1 MEINKNI
8 QLLLDKGVTIPAP
21 FSIEINDDVNI
32 DRISSDGVV
41 IHSGCKISGSDTL
54 ISKGSVIGQ
63 EGPVTIENCFIG
75 PDVQLK
81 GGFFK
86 KSVFLKKSSAG
97 LGAHVREGTILE
109 EEANIAH
116 TVGLKQTILFPFV
129 TLGSLINF
137 CDCFMAGGTSRKNHS
152 EVGSSYIHFN
162 YTPNQDKA
170 TASLIG
176 DVPNG
181 VMLNNNPIFLGGQGG
196 LVGPCMFNYG
206 TVIAAG
212 TIQRK
217 DELEPDRLLFGGAM
231 KRGRVKAPA
240 GIYQNVKRIVGHN
253 IIYLGNLIALLN
265 WYENVRV
272 RFISEEFSKE
282 LFSGLKATLNIAI
295 DERVKRMKAL
305 NDKFSFSMFQMLQN
319 GKTETPLTKQKKEYI
334 ENWFFVEEKIR
345 ELQTPATALCK
356 KTGDSFLTML
366 DTAISENGNSD
377 YIKLIQGLNDNA
389 LFTGTL
395 WLSEIV
401 EHFNDEIFQILPSFK
416 S

>member
-1 MEINKNI
+1 MKINTKI
-8 QLLLDKGVTIPAP
+8 QQLVDKGVTIEAP
-21 FSIEINDDVNI
+21 FSIELNDDVNL
-32 DRISSDGVV
+32 DRISGDSVV
-41 IHSGCKISGSDTL
+41 IHSGCRISGSNTL
-54 ISKGSVIGQ
+54 ISKGTVLGQ

-81 GGFFK
+81 GGYFK
-86 KSVFLKKSSAG
+86 QAVFLKDTSAG

-109 EEANIAH
+109 EKANIAH

-217 DELEPDRLLFGGAM
+217 DELEPDKLLFGGAM
-231 KRGRVKAPA
+231 RGGRVKAPV
-240 GIYQNVKRIVGHN
+240 GIYQNVKRLVIRN
-253 IIYLGNLIALLN
+253 ITYIGNLIALLN
-265 WYENVRV
+265 WYKYVRS
-272 RFISEEFSKE
+272 RFISNDFSNE
-282 LFSGLKATLNIAI
+282 LLEGLVITLNLAI
-295 DERVKRMKAL
+295 DERIKRLKAL
-305 NDKFSFSMFQMLQN
+305 NEKFSFSMYQITKGSNSNSALLQ
-319 GKTETPLTKQKKEYI
+319 QKKEFI
-334 ENWFFVEEKIR
+334 EKWYFVEEKMI
-345 ELQTPATALCK
+345 EIKNSETILCQK
-356 KTGDSFLTML
+356 EANSFLVIL
-366 DTAISENGNSD
+366 DKTIQENGNND
-377 YIKLIQGLNDNA
+377 YIKLIQNLENEA
-389 LFTGTL
+389 VIYGTE
-395 WLSEIV
+395 WLKEIV
-401 EHFNDEIFQILPSFK
+401 DFFSNEVFEILPSFK

>member
-1 MEINKNI
+1 MKINAKI
-8 QLLLDKGVTIPAP
+8 QQLIDKGVKIEAP
-21 FSIEINDDVNI
+21 FSIELSDDVNL
-32 DRISSDGVV
+32 DRISGDGVV
-41 IHSGCKISGSDTL
+41 IHSGCRISGRNTF
-54 ISKGSVIGQ
+54 ISKGTVLGQ

-81 GGFFK
+81 GGYFK
-86 KSVFLKKSSAG
+86 QAVFLKETSAG

-109 EEANIAH
+109 EKANIAH

-181 VMLNNNPIFLGGQGG
+181 VMLNNSPIFFGGQGG

-206 TVIAAG
+206 TIIAAG

-217 DELEPDRLLFGGAM
+217 DELEPDKLLFGGAM
-231 KRGRVKAPA
+231 RGGRVKAPI
-240 GIYQNVKRIVGHN
+240 GIYQNVKRLVVHN
-253 IIYLGNLIALLN
+253 ITYIGNLIALLN
-265 WYENVRV
+265 WYKYVRS
-272 RFISEEFSKE
+272 RFISDEFSIE
-282 LFSGLKATLNIAI
+282 LLEGLVITLNLAI
-295 DERVKRMKAL
+295 DERIKRLKAL
-305 NDKFSFSMFQMLQN
+305 NEKFSFSMYQI
-319 GKTETPLTKQKKEYI
+319 TKGSNSESALIQQKKEFI
-334 ENWFFVEEKIR
+334 ENWYFVEEKMI
-345 ELQTPATALCK
+345 EIKNSETALCQIEA
-356 KTGDSFLTML
+356 DRFLILL
-366 DTAISENGNSD
+366 DKAIQENGNND
-377 YIKLIQGLNDNA
+377 YIKFIQNLDNDA
-389 LFTGTL
+389 VTCGTE
-395 WLSEIV
+395 WLKEIV
-401 EHFNDEIFQILPSFK
+401 GFFSNEVFEILPSFK

>member
-1 MEINKNI
+1 MKLNTKI
-8 QLLLDKGVTIPAP
+8 QMLIDKGVTIRSP
-21 FSIEINDDVNI
+21 FSIELGDDVNI

-54 ISKGSVIGQ
+54 ISKGAIIGQ
-63 EGPVTIENCFIG
+63 EGPVSIENCFVG
-75 PDVQLK
+75 PAVQLK
-81 GGFFK
+81 GGYFK
-86 KSVFLKKSSAG
+86 KAVFLKKASAG

-176 DVPNG
+176 DVPKG

-196 LVGPCMFNYG
+196 LVGPCRFNYG

-217 DELEPDRLLFGGAM
+217 DESEPDRLLFGGAM
-231 KRGRVKAPA
+231 KRGRIKAPA
-240 GIYQNVKRIVGHN
+240 GIYQNVKRIFELN
-253 IIYLGNLIALLN
+253 INYLANLTALLN
-265 WYENVRV
+265 WYENVRR
-272 RFISEEFSKE
+272 RFISEEFSEE
-282 LFSGLKATLNIAI
+282 LFKGLKKTLQLAI
-295 DERVKRMKAL
+295 DERIRRMNAL
-305 NDKFSFSMFQMLQN
+305 NDKFSFSMFQLLQD
-319 GKTETPLTKQKKEYI
+319 GKSESKLIEQKKEYI
-334 ENWFFVEEKIR
+334 EKWYLVEEKIR
-345 ELQTPATALCK
+345 ELQNRQTLLCK
-356 KTGDSFLTML
+356 ESGESFLEML
-366 DTAISENGNSD
+366 DSVISENGTSD
-377 YIKLIQGLNDNA
+377 YIRVIQNLNETTSS
-389 LFTGTL
+389 TGTM
-395 WLSEIV
+395 WLQDIV
-401 EHFNDEIFQILPSFK
+401 DRFNDEIFQLLPSFN
-416 S
+416 

>member
-1 MEINKNI
+1 MKINTKI
-8 QLLLDKGVTIPAP
+8 QKLIDKGVKIEAP
-21 FSIEINDDVNI
+21 FSIELSDDVNL
-32 DRISSDGVV
+32 DRISGDGVV
-41 IHSGCKISGSDTL
+41 IHSGCRISGSNTL
-54 ISKGSVIGQ
+54 ISKGTVLGQ

-81 GGFFK
+81 GGYFK
-86 KSVFLKKSSAG
+86 QAVFLKETSAG

-109 EEANIAH
+109 EKANIAH

-181 VMLNNNPIFLGGQGG
+181 VMLNNNPIFFGGQGG

-206 TVIAAG
+206 TIIAAG

-217 DELEPDRLLFGGAM
+217 DELEPDKLLFGGAM
-231 KRGRVKAPA
+231 RGGRVKAPI
-240 GIYQNVKRIVGHN
+240 GIYQNVKRLVVHN
-253 IIYLGNLIALLN
+253 ITYIGNLIALLN
-265 WYENVRV
+265 WYKYVRS
-272 RFISEEFSKE
+272 RFISDEFSIE
-282 LFSGLKATLNIAI
+282 LLEGLVITLNLAI
-295 DERVKRMKAL
+295 DERIKRLKAL
-305 NDKFSFSMFQMLQN
+305 NEKFSFSMYQMTKGGNGESALLQ
-319 GKTETPLTKQKKEYI
+319 QKKEFI
-334 ENWFFVEEKIR
+334 EKWYFVEEKMI
-345 ELQTPATALCK
+345 EIKKSETILCQK
-356 KTGDSFLTML
+356 EADQFLVML
-366 DTAISENGNSD
+366 DKTIQEDGNND
-377 YIKLIQGLNDNA
+377 YIKLIQNLENEVVIY
-389 LFTGTL
+389 GTE
-395 WLSEIV
+395 WLKEIV
-401 EHFNDEIFQILPSFK
+401 GFFSNEVFEILPSFK

>member
-1 MEINKNI
+1 MKINTKI
-8 QLLLDKGVTIPAP
+8 QKLIDKGVKIEAP
-21 FSIEINDDVNI
+21 FSIELSDDVNL
-32 DRISSDGVV
+32 DRISGDGVV
-41 IHSGCKISGSDTL
+41 IHSGCRISGSNTL
-54 ISKGSVIGQ
+54 ISKGTVLGQ

-81 GGFFK
+81 GGYFK
-86 KSVFLKKSSAG
+86 QAVFLKETSAG

-109 EEANIAH
+109 EKANIAH

-181 VMLNNNPIFLGGQGG
+181 VMLNNNPIFFGGQGG

-206 TVIAAG
+206 TIIAAG

-217 DELEPDRLLFGGAM
+217 DELEPDKLLFGGAM
-231 KRGRVKAPA
+231 RGGRVKAPI
-240 GIYQNVKRIVGHN
+240 GIYQNVKRLVVHN
-253 IIYLGNLIALLN
+253 ITYIGNLIALLN
-265 WYENVRV
+265 WYKYVRS
-272 RFISEEFSKE
+272 RFISDEFSIE
-282 LFSGLKATLNIAI
+282 LLEGLVITLNLAI
-295 DERVKRMKAL
+295 DERIKRLKAL
-305 NDKFSFSMFQMLQN
+305 NEKFSFSMYQMTKGGNGESALLQ
-319 GKTETPLTKQKKEYI
+319 QKKEFI
-334 ENWFFVEEKIR
+334 EKWYFVEEKMIEIR
-345 ELQTPATALCK
+345 KSETILCQK
-356 KTGDSFLTML
+356 EADQFLVML
-366 DTAISENGNSD
+366 DKTIQEDGNND
-377 YIKLIQGLNDNA
+377 YIKLIQNLENEVVIY
-389 LFTGTL
+389 GTE
-395 WLSEIV
+395 WLKEIV
-401 EHFNDEIFQILPSFK
+401 GFFSNEVFEILPSFK